1 MKNRRSSWILPLRA
15 QYMVIENAA
24 VDGNLP
30 RSYLERHLPYAAIHA
45 ALMDIAMGHQ
55 TAADDAKTPFTPE
68 VFDPVEPFSPRL
80 NIVAGEPCAH
90 AIQRF
95 QAVFRTR

>member
-1 MKNRRSSWILPLRA
+1 MVADFVSSASSIVTHMRLHEKSPEFMDLPLRA

-68 VFDPVEPFSPRL
+68 VFDP
-80 NIVAGEPCAH
+80 
-90 AIQRF
+90 
-95 QAVFRTR
+95 